1 MPLEDIDGNLLD
13 IDGNILDTDTYTSVV
28 DPVEPGDDTSTSA
41 FSTSFF
47 KANDQVRVIGTT
59 KVMTI
64 GSAKF
69 VMTKYGTYEIAY
81 TVTFMGQTGL
91 VLEKLL
97 EKSI

>member
-28 DPVEPGDDTSTSA
+28 DPGYDTSTSA

-47 KANDQVRVIGTT
+47 KANDTVKVIGTT

>member
-28 DPVEPGDDTSTSA
+28 DPGDDTSTSA

>member
-13 IDGNILDTDTYTSVV
+13 IDGNLIDTDTYTSVV
-28 DPVEPGDDTSTSA
+28 DSSTSA

-97 EKSI
+97 ERAT

>member
-13 IDGNILDTDTYTSVV
+13 IDGNIIDTDTYTSIV
-28 DPVEPGDDTSTSA
+28 DPGDDTPTTA

-47 KANDQVRVIGTT
+47 KPNDQVRVIGTS

-64 GSAKF
+64 GAAKF

>member
-13 IDGNILDTDTYTSVV
+13 IDGNLLDTDTYTTVV
-28 DPVEPGDDTSTSA
+28 DPGDDSSSA

-47 KANDQVRVIGTT
+47 KANDTVKVIGTT
-59 KVMTI
+59 KVLTI
-64 GSAKF
+64 AAAKF

>member
-13 IDGNILDTDTYTSVV
+13 IDGNLLDTDTYTTVV
-28 DPVEPGDDTSTSA
+28 DPGDDSSASA

-47 KANDQVRVIGTT
+47 QANDQVRVIGTT

-64 GSAKF
+64 GAAKF
-69 VMTKYGTYEIAY
+69 VMTKYGTYEVAY

>member
-28 DPVEPGDDTSTSA
+28 DPGDDTAVSA

-47 KANDQVRVIGTT
+47 KANDTVKVIGTT

>member
-1 MPLEDIDGNLLD
+1 MPLEYIDGNLLD
-13 IDGNILDTDTYTSVV
+13 IDGNLLDTDTSTSVV
-28 DPVEPGDDTSTSA
+28 DPGDDPAVSA

>member
-28 DPVEPGDDTSTSA
+28 DPGDDTSTSA

-69 VMTKYGTYEIAY
+69 IMTKYGTYEIAY

>member
-28 DPVEPGDDTSTSA
+28 DPGDDTSTSA

-47 KANDQVRVIGTT
+47 KANDQVKVIGTT

>member
-13 IDGNILDTDTYTSVV
+13 IDGNLLDTDTYTTVV
-28 DPVEPGDDTSTSA
+28 DPGESNTSA

-47 KANDQVRVIGTT
+47 KAGDSVKVIGTS

-64 GSAKF
+64 DEAKF

>member
-1 MPLEDIDGNLLD
+1 MLLEDIDGNLLD
-13 IDGNILDTDTYTSVV
+13 IDGNLLDTDTYTTVV
-28 DPVEPGDDTSTSA
+28 DPGDDSSASA

-47 KANDQVRVIGTT
+47 QANDQVRVIGTT

-64 GSAKF
+64 VTAKF
-69 VMTKYGTYEIAY
+69 VMTKYGTYEVAY

-97 EKSI
+97 EKAI

>member
-1 MPLEDIDGNLLD
+1 MPLEDIDGNLLN
-13 IDGNILDTDTYTSVV
+13 IDGNLLDTDTYTTVV
-28 DPVEPGDDTSTSA
+28 DPGDDSSASA

-47 KANDQVRVIGTT
+47 QANDQVRVIGTT
-59 KVMTI
+59 KVLTI
-64 GSAKF
+64 VAAKF

-97 EKSI
+97 EKAI

>member
-13 IDGNILDTDTYTSVV
+13 VDGNLIDTDTHTSVV
-28 DPVEPGDDTSTSA
+28 ADDSNCSPFGTA
-41 FSTSFF
+41 LFSL
-47 KANDQVRVIGTT
+47 NDKVKVIGNT
-59 KVMTI
+59 KELTI
-64 GSAKF
+64 TGAKF

-97 EKSI
+97 EKVI

>member
-1 MPLEDIDGNLLD
+1 MPLEDLDGNLLD
-13 IDGNILDTDTYTSVV
+13 IDGNILDTETYTPTVG
-28 DPVEPGDDTSTSA
+28 PCDDTPTTA

-47 KANDQVRVIGTT
+47 KPNDQVRVIGTT

-64 GSAKF
+64 SSAKF

>member
-1 MPLEDIDGNLLD
+1 MLLEDIDGNLLD
-13 IDGNILDTDTYTSVV
+13 IDGNLLDTDTYTTVV
-28 DPVEPGDDTSTSA
+28 DPCDDTSTSA

-47 KANDQVRVIGTT
+47 KANDKVKVIGTT

-69 VMTKYGTYEIAY
+69 IMTKYGTYEIAY

>member
-13 IDGNILDTDTYTSVV
+13 IDGNLLDTDTYTTVV
-28 DPVEPGDDTSTSA
+28 DPGDDTAVSA

-47 KANDQVRVIGTT
+47 KANDTVKVIGTT

-69 VMTKYGTYEIAY
+69 VMTKYGTYEVAY

-97 EKSI
+97 EKV

>member
-13 IDGNILDTDTYTSVV
+13 IDGNLIDTDTYSSVV
-28 DPVEPGDDTSTSA
+28 DPGDENVSA

-47 KANDQVRVIGTT
+47 KANDTVKVIGTT

-81 TVTFMGQTGL
+81 TVTSNGQTGL
-91 VLEKLL
+91 ILEKLL

>member
-13 IDGNILDTDTYTSVV
+13 IDGNLLDTDTYTTVV
-28 DPVEPGDDTSTSA
+28 DPGDDTCVSA

-47 KANDQVRVIGTT
+47 KANDTVKVIGTT

-64 GSAKF
+64 GTAKF
-69 VMTKYGTYEIAY
+69 VMTKYGTYEVAY

-97 EKSI
+97 EKPN

>member
-1 MPLEDIDGNLLD
+1 MPLEYIDGNLLD
-13 IDGNILDTDTYTSVV
+13 IDGSLIDTETYT
-28 DPVEPGDDTSTSA
+28 PTSTTVDTCTA

-47 KANDQVRVIGTT
+47 KPNDQVRVIGTT

-64 GSAKF
+64 SSAKF

-81 TVTFMGQTGL
+81 TVTFMGQAGL

-97 EKSI
+97 EKAI

>member
-1 MPLEDIDGNLLD
+1 MPLEDIDGNLID
-13 IDGNILDTDTYTSVV
+13 ADGNIIDTDTYTSVV
-28 DPVEPGDDTSTSA
+28 NPCDDNVSA

-47 KANDQVRVIGTT
+47 KANDTVKVIGTT

>member
-28 DPVEPGDDTSTSA
+28 DPGDDTSTSA

-47 KANDQVRVIGTT
+47 KANDQVKVIGTK

-64 GSAKF
+64 VTAKF
-69 VMTKYGTYEIAY
+69 VMTKYGTYEVAY

-97 EKSI
+97 EKV

>member
-28 DPVEPGDDTSTSA
+28 DPGDDTAVSA

-47 KANDQVRVIGTT
+47 KANDTVKVIGTT

-81 TVTFMGQTGL
+81 TVTFMGQAGL

-97 EKSI
+97 EKAI

>member
-13 IDGNILDTDTYTSVV
+13 IDGNILDTDTYTTVV
-28 DPVEPGDDTSTSA
+28 DPGDDSSSA

>member
-13 IDGNILDTDTYTSVV
+13 IDGNLIDTDTYTSVT
-28 DPVEPGDDTSTSA
+28 DPGDDTATSA

-97 EKSI
+97 EKAI

>member
-13 IDGNILDTDTYTSVV
+13 IDGNLIDTDTYTTVV
-28 DPVEPGDDTSTSA
+28 DPGDGSSSA

-47 KANDQVRVIGTT
+47 QANDRVKVIGTT

-64 GSAKF
+64 SAAKF

-81 TVTFMGQTGL
+81 TVSYNGQTGL
-91 VLEKLL
+91 ILEKLL

>member
-13 IDGNILDTDTYTSVV
+13 IDGNLLDTDTYTTVV
-28 DPVEPGDDTSTSA
+28 DIPDDSSSA

-59 KVMTI
+59 KAMTI

>member
-13 IDGNILDTDTYTSVV
+13 IDGNLIDTDTYTSVV
-28 DPVEPGDDTSTSA
+28 DPSDDTPTTA

-47 KANDQVRVIGTT
+47 KPNDQVRVIGTT

-64 GSAKF
+64 SSAKF

-97 EKSI
+97 EKAI

>member
-28 DPVEPGDDTSTSA
+28 DPGDDTGVSA

-47 KANDQVRVIGTT
+47 KANDTVKVIGTT

-69 VMTKYGTYEIAY
+69 IMTKYGTYEIAY

>member
-1 MPLEDIDGNLLD
+1 MPLEYIDCNLLD
-13 IDGNILDTDTYTSVV
+13 IDVSLIDTDTYTSVTG
-28 DPVEPGDDTSTSA
+28 PCDDTPTTA

-47 KANDQVRVIGTT
+47 KPNDQVRVIGTT

-64 GSAKF
+64 SSAKF

-81 TVTFMGQTGL
+81 TVTFMGQAGL

-97 EKSI
+97 EKAI

>member
-13 IDGNILDTDTYTSVV
+13 IDGNLLDTDTYTSVV
-28 DPVEPGDDTSTSA
+28 DPGDDTSTSA

-97 EKSI
+97 EKAI

>member
-1 MPLEDIDGNLLD
+1 MLLEDIDGNLLD
-13 IDGNILDTDTYTSVV
+13 IDGNLLDTDTYTTVV
-28 DPVEPGDDTSTSA
+28 DPGDDSASA

-47 KANDQVRVIGTT
+47 QANDQVRVIGTT

-81 TVTFMGQTGL
+81 TVTLMGQTGL

-97 EKSI
+97 EKAI

>member
-28 DPVEPGDDTSTSA
+28 DPGDDTSTSA

-64 GSAKF
+64 SSAKF